1 MWSSKINLRRT
12 HLQVTEGSQIGKRA
26 DSAAQGRSVQLGRRL
41 FELEFRESITF
52 CLYRRYG
59 AIHKEKTIM
68 TLESTSSGGRMRHSL
83 SKRPK
88 VAIVTGGSSGIGLE
102 MVKRLIEKGYRVVA
116 NSRKITSAKTLQST
130 ADLKLVDGDIGLEE
144 TAKRVVSAA
153 IQNFE
158 TVDLLVNNA
167 GIFIPK
173 PFTDYTAEDFR
184 RVTQTNLTGF
194 FYVSQLAVAQMR
206 RQKFGHVVNI
216 STSLV
221 SQPIAGLLGSLAN
234 LTKAGL
240 ESVTRALAIEFAAE
254 GIRFNAI
261 APGVVNTP
269 MNPVEAHGFLK
280 QLSPL
285 QRLAEVEEVADLLLY
300 LESAPFVNGEVVHLD
315 GGAHA
320 GKW

>member
-1 MWSSKINLRRT
+1 MR
-12 HLQVTEGSQIGKRA
+12 E
-26 DSAAQGRSVQLGRRL
+26 LGL
-41 FELEFRESITF
+41 VNHV
-52 CLYRRYG
+52 CLYRRYA

-68 TLESTSSGGRMRHSL
+68 TSESTSSGSRVRDAL
-83 SKRPK
+83 SGRPK
-88 VAIVTGGSSGIGLE
+88 VGIVTGASSGIGLE
-102 MVKRLIEKGYRVVA
+102 MAKRLIEKGYRVVA
-116 NSRKITSAKTLQST
+116 NSRNITSAMTLHGT

-144 TAKRVVSAA
+144 TAKRVVRAA

-167 GIFIPK
+167 GVFIPK
-173 PFTDYTAEDFR
+173 PFTEYTAEDLR
-184 RVTQTNLTGF
+184 RVTQTNLAGF

-206 RQKFGHVVNI
+206 LQKFGHVVNI

-221 SQPIAGLLGSLAN
+221 SQPIAGVPGSLSN

-269 MNPVEAHGFLK
+269 MNPVETHGFLK

-285 QRLAEVEEVADLLLY
+285 QRLAEVGEVAELLLY
-300 LESAPFVNGEVVHLD
+300 MESAEFVNGEVVRLD

>member
-1 MWSSKINLRRT
+1 
-12 HLQVTEGSQIGKRA
+12 
-26 DSAAQGRSVQLGRRL
+26 
-41 FELEFRESITF
+41 
-52 CLYRRYG
+52 
-59 AIHKEKTIM
+59 M
-68 TLESTSSGGRMRHSL
+68 TLESTSSGGLVRHAL
-83 SKRPK
+83 SGRPK
-88 VAIVTGGSSGIGLE
+88 VAIVTGASSGIGLE

-116 NSRKITSAKTLQST
+116 NSRKITSAMTLHNT

-184 RVTQTNLTGF
+184 RATQTNLAGF

-206 RQKFGHVVNI
+206 LQKFGHVVNI
-216 STSLV
+216 SSSLMV
-221 SQPIAGLLGSLAN
+221 SQPVAGVPGSLTS

-269 MNPVEAHGFLK
+269 MHQPETHEFLK
-280 QLSPL
+280 QLSPMK
-285 QRLAEVEEVADLLLY
+285 RLAEVEEVADLLLY

>member
-1 MWSSKINLRRT
+1 
-12 HLQVTEGSQIGKRA
+12 
-26 DSAAQGRSVQLGRRL
+26 
-41 FELEFRESITF
+41 
-52 CLYRRYG
+52 
-59 AIHKEKTIM
+59 M
-68 TLESTSSGGRMRHSL
+68 TLESTSSGGLVRHAL
-83 SKRPK
+83 SGRPK

-116 NSRKITSAKTLQST
+116 NSRKITSAMTLHNT

-153 IQNFE
+153 IQNFG

-173 PFTDYTAEDFR
+173 PFTEYTTEDFR
-184 RVTQTNLTGF
+184 RATQTNQAGF

-206 RQKFGHVVNI
+206 LQKFGHVVNI

-221 SQPIAGLLGSLAN
+221 SQPIAGAPGSLAN

-269 MNPVEAHGFLK
+269 MHQPETHEFLK
-280 QLSPL
+280 QLSPMK
-285 QRLAEVEEVADLLLY
+285 RLAEVEEVADLLLY
-300 LESAPFVNGEVVHLD
+300 LESAQFVNGEVVHLD

>member
-1 MWSSKINLRRT
+1 
-12 HLQVTEGSQIGKRA
+12 
-26 DSAAQGRSVQLGRRL
+26 
-41 FELEFRESITF
+41 
-52 CLYRRYG
+52 
-59 AIHKEKTIM
+59 M
-68 TLESTSSGGRMRHSL
+68 TLGSASSDGRVQDAL
-83 SKRPK
+83 SGRPK

-102 MVKRLIEKGYRVVA
+102 MVKRLIERGYRVVA
-116 NSRKITSAKTLQST
+116 NSRKITSAMTLHST
-130 ADLKLVDGDIGLEE
+130 ADLKLVDGDIGIEE
-144 TAKRVVSAA
+144 TAKRVVRTA
-153 IQNFE
+153 IQNFG

-167 GIFIPK
+167 GVFLPK
-173 PFTDYTAEDFR
+173 PFTEYTAEDFR
-184 RVTQTNLTGF
+184 RVVQTNLAGF

-206 RQKFGHVVNI
+206 LQKFGHVVNI

-221 SQPIAGLLGSLAN
+221 SQPIAGCPGSLAN

-269 MNPVEAHGFLK
+269 MNPVEAHEFLR

-285 QRLAEVEEVADLLLY
+285 KRLAEVEEVADLLLY
-300 LESAPFVNGEVVHLD
+300 LESADFVNGEVVHLD

>member
-1 MWSSKINLRRT
+1 
-12 HLQVTEGSQIGKRA
+12 
-26 DSAAQGRSVQLGRRL
+26 
-41 FELEFRESITF
+41 
-52 CLYRRYG
+52 LYRRFA

-68 TLESTSSGGRMRHSL
+68 TLESTSSGGRVQDAL
-83 SKRPK
+83 SGRPK
-88 VAIVTGGSSGIGLE
+88 VAIVTGASSGIGLG
-102 MVKRLIEKGYRVVA
+102 MVKRLIEKGCRVVA
-116 NSRKITSAKTLQST
+116 NSRKITSAMTLHST
-130 ADLKLVDGDIGLEE
+130 ADLKLVDGDIGIEE
-144 TAKRVVSAA
+144 TAKHVVRTA
-153 IQNFE
+153 IQNFG

-167 GIFIPK
+167 GVFIPK
-173 PFTDYTAEDFR
+173 PFTEYTAEDFR
-184 RVTQTNLTGF
+184 RAAQTNLAGF

-206 RQKFGHVVNI
+206 LQKSGHVVNV

-221 SQPIAGLLGSLAN
+221 SQPIAGVPGSLAN

-269 MNPVEAHGFLK
+269 MNPVEAHEFLR

-285 QRLAEVEEVADLLLY
+285 KRLAEVGEVADLLLY
-300 LESAPFVNGEVVHLD
+300 LESAPFFNGEVVHLD

>member
-1 MWSSKINLRRT
+1 MTSGSASS
-12 HLQVTEGSQIGKRA
+12 EGRA
-26 DSAAQGRSVQLGRRL
+26 QDAL
-41 FELEFRESITF
+41 
-52 CLYRRYG
+52 
-59 AIHKEKTIM
+59 
-68 TLESTSSGGRMRHSL
+68 SG
-83 SKRPK
+83 RPK

-102 MVKRLIEKGYRVVA
+102 MVKKLIEKGYRVVA
-116 NSRKITSAKTLQST
+116 NSRNITAAKTLQST
-130 ADLKLVDGDIGLEE
+130 ADLKFVDGDIGMEE
-144 TAKRVVSAA
+144 TAKRIVSSA
-153 IQNFE
+153 IQNFG

-167 GIFIPK
+167 GVFVPK
-173 PFTDYTAEDFR
+173 PFTEYTAEDFR
-184 RVTQTNLTGF
+184 RVTQTNLAGF

-206 RQKFGHVVNI
+206 LQKFGHVVNI
-216 STSLV
+216 SSSLA
-221 SQPIAGLLGSLAN
+221 SQPIAGLPGSLAN

-269 MNPVEAHGFLK
+269 MNPAEAHDFLK

-285 QRLAEVEEVADLLLY
+285 KRLAEVGEVADLLLY